1 MSRYETVSS
10 ETKFEGKIFSVSV
23 DLVKM
28 PDGTIHERELVKHFG
43 AVGIVPLTEENE
55 VVLVRQYRHPVKDE
69 LLEIPAGKLDLEEDP
84 LECARRELKEETGA
98 TGELIKLAEFYT
110 TPGYSNEFFY
120 LYLAIDLKDG
130 PAKPEDGEVLEL
142 VRIPLFQAL
151 EMISTGKINDGKTIA
166 GLCLAERHL
175 RKSKAQSPKS

>member
-1 MSRYETVSS
+1 MSRYETMSS
-10 ETKFEGKIFSVSV
+10 ESKFEGKIFSVSV

-43 AVGIVPLTEENE
+43 AVGIIPLTEENE
-55 VVLVRQYRHPVKDE
+55 VVLVRQYRHPAGDE
-69 LLEIPAGKLDLEEDP
+69 LLEIPAGKLDAEEDP
-84 LECARRELKEETGA
+84 LDCALRELKEETGA

-120 LYLAIDLKDG
+120 LYLATDLKDG
-130 PAKPEDGEVLEL
+130 PADPEDGEILEL

-175 RKSKAQSPKS
+175 RRLKTED